1 MKSQLRRIIALL
13 LAACCLYSFTG
24 CASVKDI
31 VSALLR
37 IKNRH
42 DGEETTASETDIT
55 ETLTADVTET
65 AEPAD
70 TEEDPGESPAADSA
84 DYFRQYID
92 PAVFAL
98 SFTNYAVSEYK
109 SMSDPITL
117 WEALGWYTGYLY
129 MFDGTTELSKETI
142 ADLTELFTGSDE
154 FIDCPAD
161 YIDEEYIEKRV
172 ATYSFPGFCYL
183 MEDYFGDEGT
193 MQFVV
198 EADGY
203 TVYSHILEI
212 VDGEGLY
219 TTDYEWY
226 FEEAGGNPPY
236 LLTEYTLPSLEEK
249 SYDGEYYL
257 LSADEL
263 EEYIDINNMQNICLA
278 DGNRLFIDFSS
289 TYDGFDTESE
299 DGSETYQQSYFERRD
314 GWLAASFLSTDPVY
328 GEYWGGY
335 YRGFNF
341 WNDIDSGRMIC
352 AIEAATEAPEWQ
364 YDSMLNFYLSEPLE
378 SATDVWGIYT
388 DYGTIELSY
397 VTEYEDIDYTYYVI
411 IEIDAE
417 SKLIQLIKTY
427 SVFSPGTDT
436 ESHSFTELTCY
447 YNDELDDEFAA
458 YYTQHFDEM
467 EKNTRKVTVNY
478 LSIDED
484 YKTVYDV
491 PKTWELLPSGYGYDQ
506 LYLNK
511 GLTKSYEYPGD
522 NINYEIW
529 ASLAVG

>member
-13 LAACCLYSFTG
+13 LAACCLYSFAG

-31 VSALLR
+31 VSALIR
-37 IKNRH
+37 VKNRH
-42 DGEETTASETDIT
+42 DGDETTASETDIT

-154 FIDCPAD
+154 FIDCPDD

-193 MQFVV
+193 MQFVI

-226 FEEAGGNPPY
+226 FQEAGGNPPY

-263 EEYIDINNMQNICLA
+263 EEYIEFNNMQNICLA

-335 YRGFNF
+335 Y
-341 WNDIDSGRMIC
+341 
-352 AIEAATEAPEWQ
+352 
-364 YDSMLNFYLSEPLE
+364 
-378 SATDVWGIYT
+378 
-388 DYGTIELSY
+388 
-397 VTEYEDIDYTYYVI
+397 
-411 IEIDAE
+411 
-417 SKLIQLIKTY
+417 
-427 SVFSPGTDT
+427 
-436 ESHSFTELTCY
+436 
-447 YNDELDDEFAA
+447 
-458 YYTQHFDEM
+458 
-467 EKNTRKVTVNY
+467 
-478 LSIDED
+478 
-484 YKTVYDV
+484 
-491 PKTWELLPSGYGYDQ
+491 
-506 LYLNK
+506 
-511 GLTKSYEYPGD
+511 
-522 NINYEIW
+522 
-529 ASLAVG
+529 